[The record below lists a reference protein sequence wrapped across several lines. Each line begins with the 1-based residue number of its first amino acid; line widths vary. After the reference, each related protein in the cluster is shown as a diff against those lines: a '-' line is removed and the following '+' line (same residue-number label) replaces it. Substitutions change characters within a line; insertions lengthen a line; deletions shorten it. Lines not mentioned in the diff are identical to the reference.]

1 MKLIVHDNKWWWGE
15 SIHLIEAGG
24 MATIDIAFQDEYPE
38 HGYVG
43 SLSVFERVRRK
54 GYATVLM
61 QAVEDIARRR
71 GLKFIYMGVNKQAPE
86 WLHQWYRRLGF
97 VDRGDQEGSE
107 GHSLN
112 YEKDLTTDEAKN
124 EQMRTRLVDLPL
136 SVRSLNC
143 LKAADV
149 ETLDDLLHVSPIF
162 LLKQRNFGKRSLG
175 EVDAWL
181 RENGYEWG
189 TIVSNDEYDQYKKR
203 YELIRY

>member
-71 GLKFIYMGVNKQAPE
+71 GLKTLYMGVNKQAPE

-97 VDRGDQEGSE
+97 VDRGDQDGSE

-112 YEKDLTTDEAKN
+112 YEKDLAADEAKN
-124 EQMRTRLVDLPL
+124 VQMQTRLVDLPL

-181 RENGYEWG
+181 REHGYEWG
-189 TIVSNDEYDQYKKR
+189 TIVGNDEYDQYKKR